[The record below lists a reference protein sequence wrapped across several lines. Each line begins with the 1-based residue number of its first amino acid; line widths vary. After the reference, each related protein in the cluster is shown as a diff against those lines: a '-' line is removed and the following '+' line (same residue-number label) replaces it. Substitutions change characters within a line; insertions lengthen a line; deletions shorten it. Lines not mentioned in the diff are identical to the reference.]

1 MNFKNRVSGVTLIET
16 VTVMGIVA
24 ILAAIAIPSYQYVTQ
39 SNRIASEINGLLGDL
54 QLARSEAIKEGWTV
68 NVCVSTD
75 GATCAAGNTAWNN
88 GWVVLSLSPGF
99 TTPLRVQ
106 SAFSGTDTLTPNGA
120 ISVIS
125 FNREGFAVFPGG
137 LPNGALLTLHAA
149 TPSNGTTRCLSVTLI
164 GLMAVQPYDG
174 VNCL

>member
-1 MNFKNRVSGVTLIET
+1 MNFKYRASGVTLIET

-39 SNRIASEINGLLGDL
+39 SNRIAGEVNGLLGDL
-54 QLARSEAIKEGWTV
+54 QFARSEAIKEGQTV
-68 NVCVSTD
+68 SVCVSTD

-88 GWVVLSLSPGF
+88 GWVVLSPSS
-99 TTPLRVQ
+99 TTPVRAQ

-120 ISVIS
+120 ISAIS
-125 FNREGFAVFPGG
+125 FNREGFAAG
-137 LPNGALLTLHAA
+137 LPNGTLLTLHAA

-164 GLMAVQPYDG
+164 GLMSVQSYDG